1 MPSPSIRGAKLPLS
15 AYRRPNPVERARFFL
30 GKQLVVRSPEG
41 LCSGLITETEAY
53 GGNED
58 LACHG
63 AGNRRTART
72 QMLFEPGGRAYVYL
86 CYGIHSMLN
95 FVIGPGDIPLAI
107 LIRAVHI
114 TAGQDLVKKRRPR
127 APKKGWTS
135 GPGRICAALAITLAD
150 NGCDL
155 TGNRIWVED
164 IGIRIHSSEITATP
178 RIGVDYAGEWAA
190 KPWRF
195 VWGISKK
202 TGNAIAPTLNCDRGD
217 AP

>member
-1 MPSPSIRGAKLPLS
+1 MSSPSPRGAKLPLS
-15 AYRRPNPVERARFFL
+15 AYRQPDPVERARFFL
-30 GKQLVVRSPEG
+30 GKRLMVQSPEG
-41 LCSGLITETEAY
+41 LCGGLITETEAY

-72 QMLFEPGGRAYVYL
+72 RMLFEPGGVAYVYL
-86 CYGIHSMLN
+86 CYGLHSMLN
-95 FVIGPGDIPLAI
+95 FVIGPQDIPLAI
-107 LIRAVHI
+107 LIRAIHV
-114 TAGQDLVKKRRPR
+114 TLNKDLVKKRRQGVPE
-127 APKKGWTS
+127 KGWTS
-135 GPGRICAALAITLAD
+135 GPGRICTALGIVLAD

-155 TGNRIWVED
+155 TGTRIWVED
-164 IGIRIHSSEITATP
+164 IGTRVRPSEITATP

-195 VWGISKK
+195 VWEIPKK
-202 TGNAIAPTLNCDRGD
+202 KGHALGATSDCDRTE